1 MVKYILKRLVYV
13 VVVFVILSFLMFML
27 YKLIPGDV
35 VRQMLEPQ
43 RDKLTA
49 EQYESE
55 YNRLTASLGLDKP
68 LVVQYYNWFTNLL
81 KGNLGYST
89 TYLKHVS
96 KIIGEPLLNTLFLN
110 AFSSI
115 LALGIT
121 IPLGIYCA
129 VKKKSFID
137 NAMQVF
143 TILGISIP
151 IYITA
156 LVMIYLFAVLIPIF
170 PVSGMKA
177 PGSTLTGFEGFIEK
191 VYYFTL
197 PVLVA
202 TINSMASTFRYIRAA
217 MINELSQDYIR
228 TARAKGVREKVVIYS
243 HAWRNALLPV
253 ITIIISW
260 FTSLLG
266 GWVMLETMFGLN
278 GIGKLMILGL
288 TQQDYQMVLAMQMI
302 YVIIALLGRLLT
314 DLSYGLVDPR
324 VRVDK

>member
-89 TYLKHVS
+89 TYLKDVS

-202 TINSMASTFRYIRAA
+202 TMNSMASTFRYIRAA

>member
-89 TYLKHVS
+89 TYLKDVS

-137 NAMQVF
+137 DAMQVF

>member
-89 TYLKHVS
+89 TYLKDVS

-228 TARAKGVREKVVIYS
+228 TARAKGVREQVVIYS

>member
-1 MVKYILKRLVYV
+1 MVTYILKRLVYV

-89 TYLKHVS
+89 TYLKDVS

-314 DLSYGLVDPR
+314 ELSYGLVDPR

>member
-49 EQYESE
+49 EQFESE

-89 TYLKHVS
+89 TYLKDVS

-137 NAMQVF
+137 DAMQVF

>member
-1 MVKYILKRLVYV
+1 MVKYILKRLVYI
-13 VVVFVILSFLMFML
+13 VVVFVILSFLMFLL

-43 RDKLTA
+43 RADLTP
-49 EQYESE
+49 EQYAAE
-55 YNRLTASLGLDKP
+55 YARLTEYLGLDRP
-68 LVVQYYNWFTNLL
+68 LVVQYWNWFTNLL
-81 KGNLGYST
+81 RGNLGYSV
-89 TYLKHVS
+89 TYMKDVS
-96 KIIGEPLLNTLFLN
+96 EVISEPLSNTLFLN
-110 AFSSI
+110 VFSSI
-115 LALGIT
+115 IALGIT
-121 IPLGIYCA
+121 IPLGIRCA
-129 VKKKSFID
+129 VKQKSLLD
-137 NAMQVF
+137 NGMQIF

-177 PGSTLTGFEGFIEK
+177 PGSSATGFEAFLERM
-191 VYYFTL
+191 YYFTL

-202 TINSMASTFRYIRAA
+202 TVNSMASTFRYIRAA

-288 TQQDYQMVLAMQMI
+288 TQKDYQLVLAMQMI
-302 YVIIALLGRLLT
+302 YVVIALMGRLLT
-314 DLSYGLVDPR
+314 DLSYGIVDPR

>member
-89 TYLKHVS
+89 TYLKDVS

-110 AFSSI
+110 VFSSI

-202 TINSMASTFRYIRAA
+202 TMNSMASTFRYIRAA

>member
-89 TYLKHVS
+89 TYLKDVS

-260 FTSLLG
+260 FTALLG

>member
-89 TYLKHVS
+89 TYLKDVS

-314 DLSYGLVDPR
+314 DLCYGLVDPR

>member
-89 TYLKHVS
+89 TYLKDVS

>member
-1 MVKYILKRLVYV
+1 MYKR
-13 VVVFVILSFLMFML
+13 
-27 YKLIPGDV
+27 
-35 VRQMLEPQ
+35 Q
-43 RDKLTA
+43 
-49 EQYESE
+49 
-55 YNRLTASLGLDKP
+55 P

-89 TYLKHVS
+89 TYLKDVS

-110 AFSSI
+110 AFPSI

-137 NAMQVF
+137 DAMQVF

>member
-81 KGNLGYST
+81 KGNLGYYT
-89 TYLKHVS
+89 TYLKDVS

>member
-89 TYLKHVS
+89 TYLKDVS
-96 KIIGEPLLNTLFLN
+96 KFIGEPLLNTLFLN

-202 TINSMASTFRYIRAA
+202 TMNSMASTFRYIRAA

>member
-13 VVVFVILSFLMFML
+13 VAVFVILSFLMFML

-89 TYLKHVS
+89 TYLKDVS

-202 TINSMASTFRYIRAA
+202 TMNSMASTFRYIRAA

>member
-68 LVVQYYNWFTNLL
+68 LVVQYYNWSTNLL

-89 TYLKHVS
+89 TYLKDVS

>member
-89 TYLKHVS
+89 TYLKDVS

-110 AFSSI
+110 AFPSI

-137 NAMQVF
+137 DAMQVF

>member
-89 TYLKHVS
+89 TYLKDVS
-96 KIIGEPLLNTLFLN
+96 KIIGEPLLNTLFLI

>member
-89 TYLKHVS
+89 TYLKDVS

-143 TILGISIP
+143 TILGISIQ

>member
-89 TYLKHVS
+89 TYLKDVS

-137 NAMQVF
+137 SAMQVF

>member
-89 TYLKHVS
+89 TYLKDVS

-110 AFSSI
+110 AFSSM

>member
-1 MVKYILKRLVYV
+1 MGKYILKRLVYV

-89 TYLKHVS
+89 TYLKDVS

>member
-89 TYLKHVS
+89 TYLKDVS

-143 TILGISIP
+143 TILGIRIP

>member
-89 TYLKHVS
+89 TYLKDVS

-324 VRVDK
+324 VMVDK

>member
-1 MVKYILKRLVYV
+1 MYV

-89 TYLKHVS
+89 TYLKDVS